1 MTTEPNINLELSG
14 Y

>member
-1 MTTEPNINLELSG
+1 MTEPNINLELSD